1 MDPVTMALIGS
12 TVMSAFGQIATGKAQ
27 QEASKLNA
35 FNVETDEVRNK
46 IQTLQNSRNRREQY
60 IANSSTNNTMFSAM
74 GRDIGSDRSVE
85 AFFKKQKETT
95 GEDLYNIT
103 YMGEAK
109 GAKLKQQAT
118 AQRIEGRAAM
128 QSATIG
134 ALTTLASG
142 YYEYETIKKANDQ
155 KPLNPEV

>member
-1 MDPVTMALIGS
+1 MDPITMALIGS
-12 TVMSAFGQIATGKAQ
+12 TAMSAFGQIAAGKAR
-27 QEASKLNA
+27 QETSKLNA
-35 FNVETDEVRNK
+35 FNVETDEIRNK

-85 AFFKKQKETT
+85 AFLKKQKETI
-95 GEDLYNIT
+95 GEDLYNIA

-109 GAKLKQQAT
+109 SAKLKQQAT
-118 AQRIEGRAAM
+118 AERIEGRAAM

-142 YYEYETIKKANDQ
+142 YYEYETIKTG
-155 KPLNPEV
+155 